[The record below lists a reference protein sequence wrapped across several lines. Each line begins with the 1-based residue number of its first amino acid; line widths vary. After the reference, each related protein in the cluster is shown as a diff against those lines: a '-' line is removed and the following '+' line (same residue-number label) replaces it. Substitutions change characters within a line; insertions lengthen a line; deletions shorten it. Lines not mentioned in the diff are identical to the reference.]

1 MSKYLLRFLLL
12 ILSTA
17 LVTVGLLLWQSTGFT
32 LHRLLQFDHPWI
44 IHPVVILTIGLAM
57 LPVTLWE
64 LLLLQVRLT
73 EQIAPPNNV
82 QAESQKDQRADD

>member
-12 ILSTA
+12 ILATA

-32 LHRLLQFDHPWI
+32 LHRLLQLNHPWI
-44 IHPVVILTIGLAM
+44 IHPVVILTVGLAM

-64 LLLLQVRLT
+64 LLLLQVGNT
-73 EQIAPPNNV
+73 SD
-82 QAESQKDQRADD
+82 ESDDK